1 VPRLH
6 REIVD
11 ALLDRIVSGEYGPG
25 DRLPKEEALAQEYEI
40 SRGTAREALRA
51 LEERRVA
58 VVKHGRGASVHPV
71 DEWNVL
77 DPLVARALAG
87 GRKRREFLREIRVYR
102 LILESEAAALAA
114 DRASMAQRAELRVR
128 AEQLAEAED
137 GARAARRLRRLIA
150 VASGNRPLAV
160 TLRELDDAVDP
171 RLTAKDVDACVHL
184 AQAVADGDPD
194 AAREAASRLNGG
206 R

>member
-1 VPRLH
+1 MARLH
-6 REIVD
+6 REILD
-11 ALLDRIVSGEYGPG
+11 ALLGRIVGGEYGPG
-25 DRLPKEEALAQEYEI
+25 ARLPKEEALAQEYEI

-58 VVKHGRGASVHPV
+58 VVKHGRGASVQPV

-87 GRKRREFLREIRVYR
+87 GRKRREFLREVRVYR
-102 LILESEAAALAA
+102 SILESEAAVLAA
-114 DRASMAQRAELRVR
+114 DRASVAQRAELRVR

-137 GARAARRLRRLIA
+137 VARAAGRLRRLIA

-160 TLRELDDAVDP
+160 TLRALDDAVEP
-171 RLTAKDVDACVHL
+171 SLTAKDVEACVQL
-184 AQAVADGDPD
+184 GVAVADGDPD